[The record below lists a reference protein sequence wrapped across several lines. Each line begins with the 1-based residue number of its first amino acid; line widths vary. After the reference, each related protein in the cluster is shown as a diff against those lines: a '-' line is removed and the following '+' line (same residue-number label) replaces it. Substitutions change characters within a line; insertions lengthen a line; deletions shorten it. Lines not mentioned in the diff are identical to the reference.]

1 MVQDADTSVL
11 VHRVE
16 TALVVRTLGGPAVGP
31 PTRSNPRAA
40 RDSNGKRAPS

>member
-16 TALVVRTLGGPAVGP
+16 AALVVRTLGGTRDRPA
-31 PTRSNPRAA
+31 
-40 RDSNGKRAPS
+40 DDEH